1 MGFLDKLIQSVFTE
15 KSVNITYEPSGELVK
30 KPLKRSEKFM
40 EIYNNWVENQ
50 GYNFIIRSIFEEWQT
65 RNEISSPEASFF
77 YYDTEQSNGFL
88 HYFEKGTPKDEVH
101 YLLELFSARVKKL
114 DYSINH
120 QEEQMSEEESF
131 VKIKEVI
138 YLKPKLRYRMETPY
152 QQLYGNIHIEC
163 VWHDGEPYYI
173 KVMANY
179 FSDRAYD
186 LPSSFDELVAHL
198 FVF

>member
-15 KSVNITYEPSGELVK
+15 KSANITYEPSSNLIK
-30 KPLKRSEKFM
+30 KPLKRSEKFK
-40 EIYNNWVENQ
+40 ISYQKWQENQ
-50 GYNFIIRSIFEEWQT
+50 SYNFLIRSIFEEWDT
-65 RNEISSPEASFF
+65 RIEISAPEASFF
-77 YYDTEQSNGFL
+77 YYDTEKSNGFL
-88 HYFEKGTPKDEVH
+88 YYFDVGSNTDDVN
-101 YLLELFSARVKKL
+101 YLVQLFADRVKEL
-114 DYSINH
+114 GYMINH
-120 QEEQMSEEESF
+120 QEEEVTEAESF
-131 VKIKEVI
+131 LKTKQVI
-138 YLKPKLRYRMETPY
+138 YLKPKLKYRMETPY
-152 QQLYGNIHIEC
+152 RQLYGNIHIEC